1 MSQYSSPEAVLVPGP
16 VTLVGP
22 PEAAVDAFLA
32 VVLFFAV
39 SLWASTI
46 VAARTIVP
54 ITKRILSIHVLQFS
68 GSPVVVQLCKEA
80 SQTRDYCV
88 ERNATL
94 RAARPDPSLRKER
107 LLRMTMKLHHY
118 RCPPLL
124 ATRTHL
130 LLQSKINYGLI
141 LQCDRSSCPEYR
153 RAVDPAGG

>member
-1 MSQYSSPEAVLVPGP
+1 PGDSEGSDCRGSGAGVNP
-16 VTLVGP
+16 VC
-22 PEAAVDAFLA
+22 F
-32 VVLFFAV
+32 
-39 SLWASTI
+39 
-46 VAARTIVP
+46 
-54 ITKRILSIHVLQFS
+54 Q
-68 GSPVVVQLCKEA
+68 VVVQFGKEA

-88 ERNATL
+88 ARNATH

-107 LLRMTMKLHHY
+107 LLRMTIKLHHY

-153 RAVDPAGG
+153 RAVDPAGGQIYLASVCDAGGHRGWTHAAVDFVYRRG